1 MAERAR
7 VGIDVGGTFTDLV
20 ALVEGRVVAAK
31 VLSTPIDQSRGV
43 MVALERAQ
51 LDPDDTAALA
61 HGTTVATNAL
71 LERKGARTALVTT
84 EGFRDVIEIGRQDRP
99 ALYDLTKGRP
109 APLVE
114 RDLRFTVS
122 ERCGPAG
129 EIEPLDEDSVREAA
143 RVIAG
148 AGVEAVAVCFLF
160 SFLYPEHERRAKEL
174 LTEALDGV
182 AVSLSS
188 EVLPEFREYERFSTT
203 AADAYLSPRL
213 EHYLANLASEVT
225 RRGFPAPLVM
235 QSSGGVIAASEA
247 VRRAAAC
254 VLSGPAGGVVG
265 AAFTA
270 RRSGFS
276 DVLTFD
282 MGGTSTDVAPVVAGE
297 VQTTTESVVAGV
309 PLKLPMVDVH
319 TVSAGGGS
327 IARID
332 EGGALR
338 VGPESAGAQPGP
350 VCYGTGGSEPT
361 VTDANLVLGYLSAG
375 ALLGGDIALDG
386 DAAQRALEALG
397 GRAGMSATEAA
408 LGVVRVAN
416 AEMTRALRLIS
427 VDRGLDPRSFSLVA
441 FGGAGPMHAC
451 ALAEELGMGTVLVPR
466 AGGVLSALGLA
477 ISDVRRDAVRAVP
490 ARLGDA
496 RPEEIESAFA
506 DLEAA
511 LAEELGEG
519 AQLQRRADLRYAGQS
534 FELTVDASTVDEM
547 ADALHEAHERRYG
560 YRMPDQEIELVNV
573 RVVATLPVEPPEP
586 AEGPG
591 RDDVSKGTRRACFDG
606 EWPEV
611 PILERYRM
619 GAGSKIEGPAIV
631 EMAESTCVV
640 RPGWAGAIDESG
652 TIVLERG

>member
-1 MAERAR
+1 
-7 VGIDVGGTFTDLV
+7 
-20 ALVEGRVVAAK
+20 
-31 VLSTPIDQSRGV
+31 
-43 MVALERAQ
+43 
-51 LDPDDTAALA
+51 
-61 HGTTVATNAL
+61 
-71 LERKGARTALVTT
+71 
-84 EGFRDVIEIGRQDRP
+84 
-99 ALYDLTKGRP
+99 
-109 APLVE
+109 
-114 RDLRFTVS
+114 
-122 ERCGPAG
+122 
-129 EIEPLDEDSVREAA
+129 
-143 RVIAG
+143 
-148 AGVEAVAVCFLF
+148 
-160 SFLYPEHERRAKEL
+160 
-174 LTEALDGV
+174 
-182 AVSLSS
+182 
-188 EVLPEFREYERFSTT
+188 
-203 AADAYLSPRL
+203 
-213 EHYLANLASEVT
+213 
-225 RRGFPAPLVM
+225 
-235 QSSGGVIAASEA
+235 
-247 VRRAAAC
+247 
-254 VLSGPAGGVVG
+254 
-265 AAFTA
+265 
-270 RRSGFS
+270 
-276 DVLTFD
+276 
-282 MGGTSTDVAPVVAGE
+282 
-297 VQTTTESVVAGV
+297 
-309 PLKLPMVDVH
+309 
-319 TVSAGGGS
+319 
-327 IARID
+327 
-332 EGGALR
+332 
-338 VGPESAGAQPGP
+338 
-350 VCYGTGGSEPT
+350 
-361 VTDANLVLGYLSAG
+361 
-375 ALLGGDIALDG
+375 
-386 DAAQRALEALG
+386 
-397 GRAGMSATEAA
+397 
-408 LGVVRVAN
+408 
-416 AEMTRALRLIS
+416 MTRALRLIS

-477 ISDVRRDAVRAVP
+477 ISDVRRDAVRALP